1 MYMYREKNTN
11 NKRNRYTH
19 LEYDDN
25 NSDKWQR
32 QRKQRLNYT
41 CDLLQKIRTI
51 PYPQFVAK
59 VAITTGVRSHII
71 RTYLSEI
78 EAAGLITIRDNMICW
93 NNQNETI
100 EESRV

>member
-1 MYMYREKNTN
+1 MYKERNRN

-32 QRKQRLNYT
+32 QRKQRLNYVIEQ
-41 CDLLQKIRTI
+41 LQKLGTT
-51 PYPQFVAK
+51 PYPQFVAR

-71 RTYLSEI
+71 RAYLGEI
-78 EAAGLITIRDNMICW
+78 ETAGLITVKDNMICW
-93 NNQNETI
+93 NSQSETI
-100 EESRV
+100 ELSRV